1 MEKTDHIE
9 RIEKV
14 YEFTVSKGQ
23 KPERLDRFLTRSVQN
38 TTRTKVQK
46 AIEEGR
52 VLVNGSKKKVSYK
65 IAYNDFI
72 RCVVMKLPPIELLPE
87 NIPLNITFEDDFLMV
102 INKPAGMCVHPGIGN
117 RDGTLVNALLYYLGV
132 DEPITVDI
140 DDEEEDSLEEND
152 DDDDERDELSEDDE
166 KLYDENLFLT
176 SSGVRPCLVHRIDK
190 DTTGLL
196 VVAKNAEIHRKLSEQ
211 FINKTTERE
220 YNAIVWGKPKNDF
233 GRIENN
239 IGRSP
244 RDRKSF
250 AVVERGG
257 KIAITEYKV
266 LERFLYTSLLQFR
279 LKTGRTHQIRVH
291 SADIGHKLFG
301 DERYGGAKVLLGGE
315 NPQWKSKMHKIL
327 QEYPRQMLHAKTL
340 GFVHPV
346 TKEKMSFNS
355 ELPDDMQ
362 YIIEVMREFST

>member
-38 TTRTKVQK
+38 ATRTKVQK

-152 DDDDERDELSEDDE
+152 DDDERDELSEDDE
-166 KLYDENLFLT
+166 RLYDENLFLT

-291 SADIGHKLFG
+291 AKYINHPIVGDTVYGKKDKFG
-301 DERYGGAKVLLGGE
+301 LDGQL
-315 NPQWKSKMHKIL
+315 
-327 QEYPRQMLHAKTL
+327 LHAYKLTIIHPKTNEEMTFMAPL
-340 GFVHPV
+340 PQYFSEVI
-346 TKEKMSFNS
+346 EK
-355 ELPDDMQ
+355 LQ
-362 YIIEVMREFST
+362 KKII